1 MQRAG
6 ADNFRKIMIGIV
18 RLAGIGVVVVMAAA
32 LPAAEHAMGACT
44 TPTWQIVVDP
54 EHSRPFAPQLALRAQ
69 DLSVPAK
76 ARFDWGNGRFGIAVI
91 DTPDGRGTI
100 ASLQPAYDK
109 PGTYRL
115 RFDIVDAC
123 GAAWH
128 LPFEATVP
136 LVLPPAARV
145 VCPGE
150 LDSDAICIV
159 SPLEHDFQIESAV
172 AGDDAWQWTGGGPA
186 SASKPPH
193 AAYRLTLAT
202 NDRTYVQAVRRTQ
215 SGWVVTPPLL
225 VVARPAQHDS
235 ISDYVDP
242 APMTT
247 GEEVTLGFTRP
258 ADAAD
263 AQATILVDGRQVAE
277 AAHARVRLAAGDHEV
292 AYELRYPDGQ
302 VVRRQII
309 VTARDAFIPPLGWI
323 APAMI
328 VAVFLAVARLT
339 QRRRGGPPGIASAV
353 ESGLLATGL
362 GQTPIVPRE
371 LHGGPA
377 KDSQDHARSL
387 PPGLRRWVRG
397 CICTALGSVYR

>member
-1 MQRAG
+1 
-6 ADNFRKIMIGIV
+6 MIGIV
-18 RLAGIGVVVVMAAA
+18 RLAGIGALAVMAAA
-32 LPAAEHAMGACT
+32 LPAAEHAMAACT

-69 DLSVPAK
+69 NLSVPAK

-100 ASLQPAYDK
+100 ATLQPAYDE

-123 GAAWH
+123 GTAWH
-128 LPFEATVP
+128 LAFEASVP
-136 LVLPPAARV
+136 LVLPPPARI

-150 LDSDAICIV
+150 LDGDAICIV
-159 SPLEHDFQIESAV
+159 SPRLEHDFRIEGAV
-172 AGDDAWQWTGGGPA
+172 AGDDVWHWTSGGLPG
-186 SASKPPH
+186 SASESAH

-202 NDRTYVQAVRRTQ
+202 NDRTYLQAVRPTQ

-225 VVARPAQHDS
+225 VVARPAQHDL
-235 ISDYVDP
+235 ISDYLDP

-263 AQATILVDGRQVAE
+263 AQAAILVDGRQAAE
-277 AAHARVRLAAGDHEV
+277 AAYARVRLAAGDHEV

-309 VTARDAFIPPLGWI
+309 VTTRDAFIPPLGWI
-323 APAMI
+323 AAAMM
-328 VAVFLAVARLT
+328 VAVFSALARLT
-339 QRRRGGPPGIASAV
+339 RRRRGGRPGTPSAV
-353 ESGLLATGL
+353 ASSLPAMGRV
-362 GQTPIVPRE
+362 QTPIVPRE
-371 LHGGPA
+371 LRSRPA
-377 KDSQDHARSL
+377 KDLRDHARSL
-387 PPGLRRWVRG
+387 PPALHRCVRG